1 MIQNVPRSWGRKRK
15 HLRLANVQT
24 RAASIQNSSRKCSNS
39 SRKCPN
45 SSRKCS
51 NSSRKCS
58 KLEPQVFKHYIL
70 QSLRTGLLPHSCTHV
85 YSVMQSCSVPATL
98 DRSSGGLEKFTET
111 PSGLVHKTSMTV
123 HHPNPPFPLRFW
135 TVLWWT
141 IHLRDLKNI
150 FSDLHFEFDFFL
162 TKFIDSQRVRD
173 HATHKS
179 WETQWGFHV

>member
-1 MIQNVPRSWGRKRK
+1 MTLGGRNKLLCSASPAGSFVSEKVLTYSKKFVPKQCFFDQICQKTSKNGGFRPGTNFRGGNNISGRAVCIPNVR
-15 HLRLANVQT
+15 
-24 RAASIQNSSRKCSNS
+24 C
-39 SRKCPN
+39 
-45 SSRKCS
+45 
-51 NSSRKCS
+51 
-58 KLEPQVFKHYIL
+58 
-70 QSLRTGLLPHSCTHV
+70 RTQQFIPPPKS
-85 YSVMQSCSVPATL
+85 
-98 DRSSGGLEKFTET
+98 TET

-141 IHLRDLKNI
+141 IPLRDLRNI